1 MIRKHVDPRC
11 AGQPRRLLL
20 FFSAGTPHAEI
31 VIIAWTVHGV
41 MSVKYTGHNY
51 NSKFLETRKEKKKE
65 NPAHACNF
73 KATHE
78 EISIILYPRDGGL
91 FIE

>member
-1 MIRKHVDPRC
+1 MESC
-11 AGQPRRLLL
+11 LSNTQ
-20 FFSAGTPHAEI
+20 GTI
-31 VIIAWTVHGV
+31 TILSSLKQG
-41 MSVKYTGHNY
+41 
-51 NSKFLETRKEKKKE
+51 RKKKKG